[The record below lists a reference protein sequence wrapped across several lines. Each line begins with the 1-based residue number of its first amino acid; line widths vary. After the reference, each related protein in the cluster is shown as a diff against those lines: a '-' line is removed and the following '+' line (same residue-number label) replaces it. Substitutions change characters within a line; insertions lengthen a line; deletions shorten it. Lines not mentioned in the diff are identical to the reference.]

1 MPPPPTCS
9 AVAAADG
16 GLTVDTPDVEVVPDA
31 LSSTTHAWEAPA
43 IVHVAALICTMTT
56 LRMCSMECLARVDEA
71 HEAATTIRL
80 EPVVDLI
87 QQEVEQLAHVQATA
101 STLTSTP
108 STGEDIPPVVVV
120 IDVDPKASVQEQDAS
135 PLPSINTT
143 TPVASEMDHNTSL
156 FVSSNLIVLAPTK
169 CSTKYHIH
177 AGDWVKPLFALSF
190 LCPTYAPSI
199 STHTDHPEAL
209 HHPSLIAQGEYGAH
223 LVAKSKNRG
232 LPLVW
237 QGIEQPWPPPLR
249 VSIRYIRQFFRPSQ
263 CLPLKPLSDKN
274 YPKKTM
280 FRSSFRCRLP

>member
-1 MPPPPTCS
+1 MAASPSTPRTWRSSPT
-9 AVAAADG
+9 
-16 GLTVDTPDVEVVPDA
+16 P

-71 HEAATTIRL
+71 HEAATTTRL

-87 QQEVEQLAHVQATA
+87 QQEVEQLAHVQATT

-156 FVSSNLIVLAPTK
+156 FVSSNLIVLSPTK

-177 AGDWVKPLFALSF
+177 AGRGVIAVDVVSIQGFIVHECRLSF
-190 LCPTYAPSI
+190 NHNAYF
-199 STHTDHPEAL
+199 
-209 HHPSLIAQGEYGAH
+209 
-223 LVAKSKNRG
+223 N
-232 LPLVW
+232 
-237 QGIEQPWPPPLR
+237 R
-249 VSIRYIRQFFRPSQ
+249 VSIGDDYYYLNPDRFYELVQVHLNHGCYHGIYNNLSMIKDLEAPWDPHNLFIIAAWAK
-263 CLPLKPLSDKN
+263 LHLKKEECHEPMYTWPCNL
-274 YPKKTM
+274 
-280 FRSSFRCRLP
+280 